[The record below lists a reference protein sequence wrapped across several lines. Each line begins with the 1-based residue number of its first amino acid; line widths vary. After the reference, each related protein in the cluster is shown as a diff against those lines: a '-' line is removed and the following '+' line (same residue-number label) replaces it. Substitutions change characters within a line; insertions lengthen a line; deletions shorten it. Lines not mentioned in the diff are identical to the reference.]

1 MASVLLGKKYLVCR
15 YPPVYA
21 KRWVIPRDRALA
33 LRGVEIV
40 TLVLEQGGLAEYAET
55 MGKTPRDEE
64 LAVVLAGEFY

>member
-1 MASVLLGKKYLVCR
+1 MASVLLGKQHLVCR

-21 KRWVIPRDRALA
+21 KRWDIPSDTALA
-33 LRGVEIV
+33 LRGVELV
-40 TLVLEQGGLAEYAET
+40 TLVLELGGLAENAET